1 MRSEI
6 TKEVRARAQRAAR
19 AQKEL
24 RAAATWR
31 KNAALENIAAALC
44 ANADTIVGA
53 NQLDIAR
60 GKEQDMSQGLL
71 DRLALSR
78 ARLEQICR
86 GIKEVVS
93 LPDPVG
99 KVVRGQNLENGLQL
113 CQKRVPIGTLGV
125 IYEARPNVTV
135 DVAALALK
143 SGNAA
148 LLRGGSAARNSN
160 EELIRVIGQA
170 LVESG
175 FCADLIVSLDDLG
188 RPGASALME
197 ARGYIDLLI
206 PRGGHSLIQAVVE
219 NAKVPVIETGTGN
232 CHIYVSASAD
242 IDQAEAVVLNAKT
255 SRVGVCN
262 AAETLL
268 LDAALPEQAKVRL
281 CEALTQAGVT
291 LHADPEVR
299 KMFPGAQVATNE
311 DWDREYLS
319 MDIAVKIVDGV
330 IEATDFIGK
339 HSSGHT
345 EAILATDTR
354 VVSEFIARVDSAA
367 IAVNAST
374 RFTDGG
380 QLGLGA
386 EIGISTQKMH
396 ARGPMGLE
404 ELTTTTWIYTGE
416 GHIRK

>member
-1 MRSEI
+1 M
-6 TKEVRARAQRAAR
+6 
-19 AQKEL
+19 
-24 RAAATWR
+24 
-31 KNAALENIAAALC
+31 
-44 ANADTIVGA
+44 GA